1 MKANPL
7 SSVRFSLLALSLVLV
22 LPVTARAEAQDAAQN
37 IIQVEQGSQRLLRQP
52 HGIARVAVGDPQIA
66 DVNVVNR
73 HEVLISGK
81 KLGITSLMVWKTKNG
96 QPVFNRIRVIAA
108 VDPLRTTVKDPE
120 LKDAVIDPGQR
131 LEGRLPNLLAYRRA
145 KIAATQGKKGADV
158 VDRSQVELESQVM
171 TQVKISEVSRTT
183 LQQYGL
189 NIGKLGSNGQYGSFT
204 VPGAGAVAGAG
215 GITAALPVQNAFN
228 IVLGDATNKLY
239 SALSLLEQKGL
250 ARTLAEPSLL
260 AMSGQTAS
268 YLAGGEFPV
277 PVTQGGATAGAI
289 TIQYK
294 EFGVRLNI
302 SPTILSRDRIAMKV
316 APEVSDL
323 DFSAGITV
331 GGVSV
336 PSLLVRRTE
345 TTVELGDGETFVIS
359 GLVSSN
365 LVNNVNKVPWLG
377 DLPVLGAFFKSTSIN
392 RQDKE
397 LIMIVTPHLVRP
409 LARGAQVPPLPGA
422 RYDNYDP
429 SFARTM
435 FLERGNFDT
444 GFSQ

>member
-1 MKANPL
+1 MKAIPL
-7 SSVRFSLLALSLVLV
+7 SSIRNSLLALAMMLV
-22 LPVTARAEAQDAAQN
+22 LPLAAQAQTATQN
-37 IIQVEQGSQRLLRQP
+37 IIQVEQGSQQLLRQP
-52 HGIARVAVGDPQIA
+52 QGIARVAVGDPQIA
-66 DVNVVNR
+66 DVNVINK

-81 KLGITSLMVWKTKNG
+81 KLGITSLLVWKTKNG
-96 QPVFNRIRVIAA
+96 QPIFNRIRVIAA

-131 LEGRLPNLLAYRRA
+131 LEGKLPNLLAYRRA
-145 KIAATQGKKGADV
+145 KIAATQGKKGADI
-158 VDRSQVELESQVM
+158 VDRSQVNLESQVM

-183 LQQYGL
+183 LQQYGINL
-189 NIGKLGSNGQYGSFT
+189 GKLGSNGQYGSLT
-204 VPGAGAVAGAG
+204 NPGSSPIISAAGAVTG
-215 GITAALPVQNAFN
+215 TLPVQNAFN
-228 IVLGDATNKLY
+228 IVLGDTSRNLFA
-239 SALSLLEQKGL
+239 ALSLLEQKGL

-277 PVTQGGATAGAI
+277 PVTQGGATAGAV

-302 SPTILSRDRIAMKV
+302 SPTILSRDRISMKI

-359 GLVSSN
+359 GLVSRN
-365 LVNNVNKVPWLG
+365 LVNSVNKVPWLG
-377 DLPVLGAFFKSTSIN
+377 DLPVLGAFFKSTSVN
-392 RQDKE
+392 RLDKE
-397 LIMIVTPHLVRP
+397 LIMVVTPHLVRP
-409 LARGAQVPPLPGA
+409 LARDAQLPPLPGA

-435 FLERGNFDT
+435 FMERGNFDT
-444 GFSQ
+444 GFSK